1 MVSVGNLITANTEY
15 RIFHIDGEVTEVY
28 EDDETFKVKLESG
41 EEEVFHN
48 LDIVPNLA
56 DIDVDNTPADIP
68 DEGPVG
74 PQDVN
79 LGGVLNK
86 VYIHP

>member
-28 EDDETFKVKLESG
+28 EDDETFKVKFESD
-41 EEEVFHN
+41 EEHVFHS
-48 LDIVPNLA
+48 LDIVANLA
-56 DIDVDNTPADIP
+56 DLGVDTTPADIP
-68 DEGPVG
+68 DEGPVE
-74 PQDVN
+74 DTIN